1 VLYKHERGKIMS
13 VTFKTSF
20 PNIESEHGQCF
31 MSEFGM
37 IILQP
42 ENSSS
47 VVKATWHDFN
57 ALYVTFTSSP
67 DSCYCYE
74 GVTFRQMVQLL
85 NADSVGSFIAKEIKP
100 NHEVIKIR

>member
-1 VLYKHERGKIMS
+1 MS
-13 VTFKTSF
+13 VIFKTSF
-20 PNIESEHGQCF
+20 PNIESEHGNCF
-31 MSEFGM
+31 ISEFGM

-47 VVKATWHDFN
+47 VVKVSWADDDS
-57 ALYVTFTSSP
+57 LYVTFTSSP

-74 GVTFRQMVQLL
+74 GVTFRQMVKLL